1 MTGYDAK
8 SIGRRVAAYRRI
20 AGMTAE
26 QLADAVGNGMTRT
39 AVAKLENGHRVEV
52 STELLVQLAWA
63 LQVPPLVLLLPVE
76 DPQAYISVGD
86 TKDSME
92 GLGYWI
98 EGLALPDVP
107 ESRASRVGNA
117 VHSEYRRL
125 TAGMV
130 DYLNDIVQL
139 VEAQDGKGGSRLDQ
153 LTRDRLSASIGDQTM
168 RLRASREVLAM
179 LREQLGLSDG

>member
-8 SIGRRVAAYRRI
+8 SIGRRVAAYRRA
-20 AGMTAE
+20 AGLTAE

-39 AVAKLENGHRVEV
+39 AIAKLENGHRVEV

-63 LQVPPLVLLLPVE
+63 LQVPPLVLLLPV
-76 DPQAYISVGD
+76 DNPQARIAVGGSE
-86 TKDSME
+86 DSME

-98 EGLALPDVP
+98 EGLAIPDVP
-107 ESRASRVGNA
+107 DAKASRVGRA

-125 TAGMV
+125 TSGMV
-130 DYLNDIVQL
+130 DYLSDIVQL
-139 VEAQDGKGGSRLDQ
+139 VEAQDGNGGSRLDQ
-153 LTRDRLSASIGDQTM
+153 LTRERLEASIGDQTM

-179 LREQLGLSDG
+179 LRDQLGLTDG